1 MSKYR
6 NKKCEAPNFTEL
18 AGRRFDSQLE
28 RNRAIELVLLLRAGE
43 ISDLNFQP
51 SYELVECIKYR
62 PDFDYMENGR
72 RVVEEVKGFET
83 DRWWV
88 IKKLWQYHGP
98 HLLRVYKSAGGG
110 RLKLTN
116 EIFPKYGAES

>member
-62 PDFDYMENGR
+62 PDFDYIENGR
-72 RVVEEVKGFET
+72 RVVEEVKG
-83 DRWWV
+83 
-88 IKKLWQYHGP
+88 
-98 HLLRVYKSAGGG
+98 LRLIAGGSLRSCG
-110 RLKLTN
+110 SIMAR
-116 EIFPKYGAES
+116 IC